1 MAGAGVVC
9 CKKHLAPA
17 PAFLWKAA
25 AIHATGKPYTG
36 VKMPSP
42 YPYAALQQNC
52 NCIKLNNIYN
62 ILNFVSGLVTM
73 VQTQQ

>member
-25 AIHATGKPYTG
+25 AICSTGKPYTG

-42 YPYAALQQNC
+42 YSYAALQQNC

-62 ILNFVSGLVTM
+62 IKNFVSGLVTM